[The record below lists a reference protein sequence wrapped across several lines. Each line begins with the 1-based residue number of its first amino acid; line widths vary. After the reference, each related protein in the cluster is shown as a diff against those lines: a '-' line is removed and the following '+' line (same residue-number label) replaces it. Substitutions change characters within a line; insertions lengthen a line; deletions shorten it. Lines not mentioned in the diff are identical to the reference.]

1 MAAAVGKGAGKWV
14 RICTGSGSDPYLS
27 VIVFH
32 AQTHQRPSPP
42 PLMCTHQASASEADK
57 LIGTAARPFSPFEV
71 VGDVNGDGLGLLSW
85 WSPAAEEE

>member
-1 MAAAVGKGAGKWV
+1 
-14 RICTGSGSDPYLS
+14 
-27 VIVFH
+27 
-32 AQTHQRPSPP
+32 
-42 PLMCTHQASASEADK
+42 MCTHHQASASEADK

>member
-1 MAAAVGKGAGKWV
+1 M
-14 RICTGSGSDPYLS
+14 C
-27 VIVFH
+27 
-32 AQTHQRPSPP
+32 THQASASEADKLIGTAARPFSPFEVP
-42 PLMCTHQASASEADK
+42 PLLMCTHHQASASEADK